1 MNLFYGDNAQG
12 KTNLLEAAFLLGTL
26 RSFRGVKGGTVISW
40 GEKEGRVSGE
50 AIGGGKGARQG
61 AGQMSGRTAGRTR
74 RLEVGLE
81 KGGRKV
87 ALDGK
92 RPRSAAEYLLALRV
106 ISFSPEDLFLVKEHP
121 SARRRF
127 LDRSAF
133 HLNPA
138 YLETANR
145 CRAAYKQLNAAIK
158 TGDRKVVASWE
169 EVAAPLA
176 GEVGLARRKRAE
188 ELMPRASEL
197 FEKAL
202 GGGRLEINY
211 KSALKGADKKELG
224 DDCRALM
231 EKRRAE
237 SMKRG
242 HCLVGP
248 HTDDLALTLS
258 GRDIRA
264 TASRGQSRLALL
276 ALVLADAELYR
287 EQTGE
292 YPVLLLDDPASELD
306 AKRRDALVEYIKDLG
321 QVLVTSTDADLLKG
335 RGVQKFKVEA
345 GDDGFAKII

>member
-1 MNLFYGDNAQG
+1 MFYGDNAQG
-12 KTNLLEAAFLLGTL
+12 KTNLLEAAFFLGTL
-26 RSFRGVKGGTVISW
+26 RSFRGVKGGAVISW
-40 GEKEGRVSGE
+40 GEKEGRVAGE
-50 AIGGGKGARQG
+50 AAGAAG
-61 AGQMSGRTAGRTR
+61 AGRGAGRTK

-127 LDRSAF
+127 LDRSVF

-158 TGDRKVVASWE
+158 AGDRKVVASWE
-169 EVAAPLA
+169 EVAAPLV
-176 GEVGLARRKRAE
+176 GEVIFFRRNRAE
-188 ELMPRASEL
+188 ELMPLASHL
-197 FEKAL
+197 FGKVL
-202 GGGRLEINY
+202 GGGKLEITY
-211 KSALKGADKKELG
+211 KSAVRGADKKELAAA
-224 DDCRALM
+224 CRALM

-276 ALVLADAELYR
+276 ALALADAELYK

-292 YPVLLLDDPASELD
+292 HPVLLLDDPASELD
-306 AKRRDALVEYIKDLG
+306 AKRRGALAEYIRDLG
-321 QVLVTSTDADLLKG
+321 QVLVTSTDADLLGG
-335 RGVQKFKVEA
+335 RGVQKYKVEA
-345 GDDGFAKII
+345 GEDGYARVTS